1 MKQQG
6 MIGKRWIGG
15 TVLVLGVALLVVG
28 MTVHA
33 YPQPS
38 EEEDRAERER
48 DGFDTDAI
56 RQRMGID
63 AMGNP
68 IPAEALDGIVES
80 ATGLREARPQ
90 PERSVIGAR
99 DSTGVGIMGSGNP
112 RAFERNQCTASG
124 GDWDSARNQC
134 SYARL
139 TCEEMGFNWSG
150 SSCDPGDFGGGG
162 GGGNWC
168 SVGNLG
174 TCNNSITCMNLLD
187 TERNME
193 TDQEC
198 TVRAGRWAERNA
210 PPACTS
216 TNRST
221 QELQVLSGSG
231 LGDRTAEFQVCNWGG
246 SFRITSESKDHD
258 CDEFGSCAIRHGYS
272 YSCVETSVRS
282 CQY

>member
-6 MIGKRWIGG
+6 MIGKRWVGG
-15 TVLVLGVALLVVG
+15 TVVVLGVALLVVG

-80 ATGLREARPQ
+80 AAGLREARPQ

-112 RAFERNQCTASG
+112 RTFERNQCTASG
-124 GDWDSARNQC
+124 GDWDWARNQC

-139 TCEEMGFNWSG
+139 TCEDMGFNWSG

-162 GGGNWC
+162 GSVISAGSRTFPMYTSDTASNNEFRASTGERCNYGLGRPRC
-168 SVGNLG
+168 STPAGDLG
-174 TCNNSITCMNLLD
+174 PFLA
-187 TERNME
+187 TERYNRPW
-193 TDQEC
+193 QPY
-198 TVRAGRWAERNA
+198 V
-210 PPACTS
+210 PA
-216 TNRST
+216 
-221 QELQVLSGSG
+221 
-231 LGDRTAEFQVCNWGG
+231 CNWGG
-246 SFRITSESKDHD
+246 SPIVTSVTTIYDDGYDSTQK
-258 CDEFGSCAIRHGYS
+258 YS
-272 YSCVETSVRS
+272 YLC
-282 CQY
+282 Y